1 MTYVVI
7 SIILGLA
14 SWCIPIVNINK
25 DNKKMRNTEKYI
37 IVSFSF
43 CLLAIYT
50 QILLMKS
57 YGEKWTLI
65 VDAMDALD
73 LVMPILIV
81 ATIILNIIFVRKQ
94 YKS

>member
-1 MTYVVI
+1 MVYVVI
-7 SIILGLA
+7 SIVLGLI
-14 SWCIPIVNINK
+14 SWCIPIVNMNK
-25 DNKKMRNTEKYI
+25 DSKRMRNTEKHI

-57 YGEKWTLI
+57 YGEEWTLI
-65 VDAMDALD
+65 VDAIDALD
-73 LVMPILIV
+73 LVIPILIV
-81 ATIILNIIFVRKQ
+81 VTIILNIIFVRKQ

>member
-1 MTYVVI
+1 MAYVVI

-14 SWCIPIVNINK
+14 SWCIPIVNMNK
-25 DNKKMRNTEKYI
+25 DSKRMRNTEKYI

-57 YGEKWTLI
+57 YGEQWTLI
-65 VDAMDALD
+65 VDAIDALD
-73 LVMPILIV
+73 LVIPILIV
-81 ATIILNIIFVRKQ
+81 ITIILNIIFVRKH

>member
-1 MTYVVI
+1 MAYVVI
-7 SIILGLA
+7 SIIFGLA
-14 SWCIPIVNINK
+14 SWCIPIVNMNK
-25 DNKKMRNTEKYI
+25 DSKKNEKNI

-57 YGEKWTLI
+57 YGEEWTLI
-65 VDAMDALD
+65 VDAIDALD
-73 LVMPILIV
+73 LVIPILIV
-81 ATIILNIIFVRKQ
+81 VTIILNVIFVRKQ